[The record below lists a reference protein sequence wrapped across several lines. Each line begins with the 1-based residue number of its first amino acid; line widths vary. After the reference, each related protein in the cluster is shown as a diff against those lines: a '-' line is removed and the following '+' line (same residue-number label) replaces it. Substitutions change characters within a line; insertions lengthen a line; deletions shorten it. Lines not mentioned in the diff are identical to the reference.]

1 MKVWRLT
8 FFLIVLMVLGC
19 THEEIPSVSLE
30 EPKRLLPR
38 DSFVLFM
45 SDVHIAETYMAEF
58 GRQQQPTMAS
68 ESKKVYGLLF
78 KKYSLAPAEAREN
91 MVYYSSDAKR
101 IDGLYKDILQNLHDR
116 QLGMDSTKAR
126 PGK

>member
-1 MKVWRLT
+1 MKVWRLM
-8 FFLIVLMVLGC
+8 FFLIIPMVFGC
-19 THEEIPSVSLE
+19 THAEIPSVSLE

-58 GRQQQPTMAS
+58 GRQQQPAMAS

-78 KKYSLAPAEAREN
+78 KKYRLTPAEAREN

-101 IDGLYKDILQNLHDR
+101 IDDLYKDILQSLHDR
-116 QLGMDSTKAR
+116 QLGIDSTKAQ